1 MKTLQEYIKE
11 GDSKEKSIRNYW
23 TDIAKKHLVGKK
35 IVAVRY
41 LSNDDLE
48 FFMWH
53 SAPLE
58 IQLEDGHWLTPSMDD
73 EGNDGGAVFTTYEKL
88 PCIPT
93 I

>member
-35 IVAVRY
+35 IVAVEY
-41 LSNDDLE
+41 
-48 FFMWH
+48 MWYKKPI
-53 SAPLE
+53 AICL
-58 IQLEDGHWLTPSMDD
+58 DNKHWLIPVMDD
-73 EGNDGGAVFTTYEKL
+73 EGNDGGAISTTISELKT
-88 PCIPT
+88 IPV